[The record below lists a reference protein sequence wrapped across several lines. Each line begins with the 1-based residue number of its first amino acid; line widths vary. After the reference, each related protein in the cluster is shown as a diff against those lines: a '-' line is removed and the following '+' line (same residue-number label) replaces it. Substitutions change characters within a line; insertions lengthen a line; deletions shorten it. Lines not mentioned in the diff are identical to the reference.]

1 MPPAKI
7 ILKYGFVYLLAI
19 HPVLSLFSHNADEV
33 QFYELLVPVGLVLVV
48 TMLMHGVLLATLG
61 SPQKANSLVILFN
74 AFLFYYAYLLGV
86 FQNASMF
93 QFLGIV
99 GGRSFLKFYLAALV
113 VAVSVIFLL
122 SETALEKAAF
132 VIKRFAVAIIL
143 VTLVFLARN
152 KIASW
157 DFRDPG
163 EPKDVA
169 RASAASSSNP
179 DIYHIVLDGY
189 GRHDYLKEFYEYDN
203 GEFIEW
209 LEQKGFYVAHASR
222 SNYPLTRFSLASFLN
237 YEYLDGIPLEKEWTF
252 FNMIQNNKAMRF
264 LRERGYNVV
273 TFETG
278 QTSFDIKRLATHYES
293 MPLVLSEFQNEIL
306 NLTLLPTLF
315 KAADFQNTLHR
326 NVILRVFDKLAQP
339 FWEPSPKLVYAHI
352 RTPHPP
358 YVFDAQGNFLSPEKL
373 ELLPELTPERY
384 KRQLAGQT
392 QFTTAK
398 VQEIVG
404 KILEHTRG
412 DAVVILH
419 SDHGPAFTTYP
430 GMEME
435 ERLAIL
441 NAVYFPEGD
450 YEDFTPETSPV
461 NLYRLVFNA
470 VFHSE
475 FAILED
481 ASYLYTSF
489 GWERF
494 VADEQTH

>member
-1 MPPAKI
+1 MIRVKDDDGIASRVLQDLPDDFLNFRGGELGLAGELP
-7 ILKYGFVYLLAI
+7 FVA
-19 HPVLSLFSHNADEV
+19 
-33 QFYELLVPVGLVLVV
+33 
-48 TMLMHGVLLATLG
+48 
-61 SPQKANSLVILFN
+61 
-74 AFLFYYAYLLGV
+74 
-86 FQNASMF
+86 
-93 QFLGIV
+93 LGIV

-373 ELLPELTPERY
+373 ELLPELTPE
-384 KRQLAGQT
+384 
-392 QFTTAK
+392 
-398 VQEIVG
+398 E
-404 KILEHTRG
+404 LEHRRVLKN
-412 DAVVILH
+412 AEQICVVEEKRIEQ
-419 SDHGPAFTTYP
+419 DH
-430 GMEME
+430 
-435 ERLAIL
+435 ERICFLRASESRKQ
-441 NAVYFPEGD
+441 NAVHQHRNH
-450 YEDFTPETSPV
+450 EDETHGNEQLV
-461 NLYRLVFNA
+461 ELNLVRVVREQGQHGVDRQKVDESVF
-470 VFHSE
+470 
-475 FAILED
+475 
-481 ASYLYTSF
+481 
-489 GWERF
+489 
-494 VADEQTH
+494 